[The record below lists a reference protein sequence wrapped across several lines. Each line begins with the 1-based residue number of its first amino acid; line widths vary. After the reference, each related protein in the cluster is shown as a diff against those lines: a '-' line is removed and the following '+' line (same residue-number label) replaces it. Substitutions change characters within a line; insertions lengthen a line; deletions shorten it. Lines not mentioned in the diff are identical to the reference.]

1 MDWLTLPCVCHGQTR
16 TGTGLAKLIH
26 IAKHITETHHNL
38 SLLLIHSR
46 RGLLLFTAPDL

>member
-26 IAKHITETHHNL
+26 ITKHITETHQPVSSVHTL
-38 SLLLIHSR
+38 QARSVIVYTS
-46 RGLLLFTAPDL
+46 